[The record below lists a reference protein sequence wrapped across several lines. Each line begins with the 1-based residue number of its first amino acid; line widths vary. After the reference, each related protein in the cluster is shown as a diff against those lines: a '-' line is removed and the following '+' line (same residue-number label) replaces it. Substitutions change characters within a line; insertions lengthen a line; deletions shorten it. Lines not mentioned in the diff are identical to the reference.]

1 MQSKPST
8 QPTDPHAPGPRQT
21 PTGHGPRAEDRTAS
35 GAAPAPDAEQ
45 TARLVRFRLPAPV
58 PPDGPEEA
66 REAARSGIDPAVHR
80 ELLLGFEEQ
89 VRRAAA
95 GLLADTGFAGL
106 VARLPFRP
114 GEHVVAL
121 GESTTADR
129 LSWFEILRRLL
140 PPGVRLSNLAVP
152 GCTTTQALAQ
162 LPVLALQRPDW
173 VLCMLGA
180 NDVQRLGPDAV
191 RLVSADETRRN
202 LLLLR
207 ELAGRRTSA
216 RWIWLTPA
224 GVHAERVAAYPH
236 FRRAGIGWA
245 NEDIDAVAA
254 FLRSRP
260 EPTVDTRSAVP
271 ATADGEDTA
280 ADPHQPDGLHLTLA
294 GQRSVAAALVQALAG
309 PA

>member
-1 MQSKPST
+1 M
-8 QPTDPHAPGPRQT
+8 QPTHPNAPHAPQALLP
-21 PTGHGPRAEDRTAS
+21 PTSTDPRAEGRPTTGTAPTPS
-35 GAAPAPDAEQ
+35 AEQ
-45 TARLVRFRLPAPV
+45 TARLVRFRQPAPAA
-58 PPDGPEEA
+58 PGEPDDA
-66 REAARSGIDPAVHR
+66 REAARFGLDPAAHR

-89 VRRAAA
+89 VRQAAA
-95 GLLADTGFAGL
+95 ELLADTGFADL

-114 GEHVVAL
+114 GEHIVAL

-140 PPGVRLSNLAVP
+140 PPGVRLSSLAVP

-162 LPVLALQRPDW
+162 LPALALLRPDR

-191 RLVSADETRRN
+191 SLVGADETRRN

-216 RWIWLTPA
+216 RWIWLTPT

-245 NEDIDAVAA
+245 NEDIDALAA
-254 FLRSRP
+254 FLLSRP
-260 EPTVDTRSAVP
+260 EPTVDTRP
-271 ATADGEDTA
+271 ATTTADDGTDRA
-280 ADPHQPDGLHLTLA
+280 DDPHQPDGLHLTLA
-294 GQRSVAAALVQALAG
+294 GQRSVVAALVRRLAE

>member
-1 MQSKPST
+1 MQPKHPNG
-8 QPTDPHAPGPRQT
+8 PHAPGTHAPGT
-21 PTGHGPRAEDRTAS
+21 PAPV
-35 GAAPAPDAEQ
+35 APAPDPEPA
-45 TARLVRFRLPAPV
+45 ARLVRFRQPAPV
-58 PPDGPEEA
+58 PVDEPDDA
-66 REAARSGIDPAVHR
+66 REAARSGLDPAVHR
-80 ELLLGFEEQ
+80 ELRLGFEEQ

-95 GLLADTGFAGL
+95 GLLADDGFAAL

-162 LPVLALQRPDW
+162 LPALTGRRPDW

-216 RWIWLTPA
+216 RWIWLTPT

-245 NEDIDAVAA
+245 NEDIEAVAA
-254 FLRSRP
+254 FLRGRP
-260 EPTVDTRSAVP
+260 EPTVDTGSAVA
-271 ATADGEDTA
+271 ATPVTPDGDGDGD
-280 ADPHQPDGLHLTLA
+280 DPHQPDGLHLTLA
-294 GQRSVAAALVQALAG
+294 GQRSVAAALVRRLAG